1 MNEKELYD
9 YLVREERYDSS
20 RQDCYGFSK
29 GGDMRKGRSLAVGNM
44 VGGFPFTMEGV
55 RFNNSEC
62 AYIAGLFSDGEP
74 ESIAIQRR
82 LADCSNGLMAKR
94 GIRKPNEKK
103 MRKDFFLFNIEWM
116 LYVVWCKCVGNADF
130 RRLLLAFPENSVILE
145 DVSSHPRST
154 GNIWGCCN
162 DLLKGRLKA
171 KKNELKNQGVGK
183 TEIDRRL
190 DALRLGEWSR
200 EGEFVGQNIMG
211 KVLMVCRD
219 ALRAGTTPAID
230 LELLRNARINFF
242 GTVLP
247 FMEVPTVGA
256 APERRDAQQSSFN
269 EPSEKPLPESFPK
282 LSPGQRVRHAAF
294 GEGTVIE
301 TSGDGSRVTVDFGG
315 KPKTLSL
322 RYAKLEA
329 FGL

>member
-1 MNEKELYD
+1 MSEKELYD

-29 GGDMRKGRSLAVGNM
+29 GGDMRNGRSLAVGNM

-62 AYIAGLFSDGEP
+62 AYIAGLFSGGEP
-74 ESIAIQRR
+74 ESIAIQRQ
-82 LADCSNGLMAKR
+82 LANCSNGLMAKR

-103 MRKDFFLFNIEWM
+103 MRKDFFTFNIEWM

-130 RRLLLAFPENSVILE
+130 RRLLLAFPKDSVILE

-162 DLLKGRLKA
+162 DLLKERIKA
-171 KKNELKNQGVGK
+171 KKNELKNQGLGK
-183 TEIDRRL
+183 TEIDRQL
-190 DALRLGEWSR
+190 DALRLGEWSK

-230 LELLRNARINFF
+230 LELLRNAQINFF

-247 FMEVPTVGA
+247 FTEVPAVCSEPTSEELVKKTA
-256 APERRDAQQSSFN
+256 SAPMLNS
-269 EPSEKPLPESFPK
+269 EPEFVLDFAE
-282 LSPGQRVRHAAF
+282 GDRVFHQVF
-294 GEGTVIE
+294 GEGTVQSI
-301 TSGDGSRVTVDFGG
+301 SPDRSRVTVDFRGVV
-315 KPKTLSL
+315 KTLSP

-329 FGL
+329 LR

>member
-219 ALRAGTTPAID
+219 AIRAGTTPAID

-247 FMEVPTVGA
+247 FTEVPAVGSEPILEKLEKKTDS
-256 APERRDAQQSSFN
+256 APMRG
-269 EPSEKPLPESFPK
+269 SESEFVLDFAEGDWVFH
-282 LSPGQRVRHAAF
+282 QVF
-294 GEGTVIE
+294 GEGKVQSI
-301 TSGDGSRVTVDFGG
+301 SPDRSRVTVDFGG
-315 KPKTLSL
+315 VVKTLSP

-329 FGL
+329 LR